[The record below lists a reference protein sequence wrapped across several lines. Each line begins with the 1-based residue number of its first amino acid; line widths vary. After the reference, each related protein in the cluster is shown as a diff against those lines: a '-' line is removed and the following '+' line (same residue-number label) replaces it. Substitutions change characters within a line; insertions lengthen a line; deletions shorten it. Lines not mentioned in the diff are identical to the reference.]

1 MPEKAVGVGD
11 GPREV
16 CFMVVSGT
24 QKGVGGSECIV
35 GPRRMQIL
43 SQWLEHAAIAFP
55 SQTNT
60 NHTRDTLYYFRIIA
74 IILLHPLQLYS
85 RRVCE

>member
-16 CFMVVSGT
+16 CFMVVCGT
-24 QKGVGGSECIV
+24 YKDEGGSKSIV
-35 GPRRMQIL
+35 GPRRMQIFHNGL
-43 SQWLEHAAIAFP
+43 AAIAFP

-60 NHTRDTLYYFRIIA
+60 NHTRDTLSYF
-74 IILLHPLQLYS
+74 
-85 RRVCE
+85 